1 MLEQNIV
8 EWVLLAAICMAAAA
22 VAVFVLSSR
31 PAQAARPA
39 VGPPPCDEAIWV
51 FDGPELLD
59 VTTRA
64 ETLMD
69 HPEGPS
75 DWADLHGILVRQF
88 PAFPA
93 CPSSVRATGRIVVRA
108 LDPQD
113 QREIVCEWID
123 GITRVQL
130 YDAPAA
136 RMRVLTDA
144 GLSVEEEL
152 ATLRTALDKSHFPVW
167 RVNSS
172 GDVTWYNTAYETLC
186 RTVHGRKP
194 GPDTPLFGNSS
205 EVPIPTQ
212 KARRSV
218 TDHETGRKL
227 WFDVS
232 LMQNDTGT
240 LGYAMNV
247 NAVVDAE
254 AAQRSFV
261 QTLAKTFAQL
271 SIGLAIFDRNR
282 QLVLF
287 NPALIDLTALPADFL
302 SARPT
307 LLSFFDRLRDQKMMP
322 EPKNYSS
329 WRDQMAD
336 LVEAAANGRYQ
347 ETWSL
352 PSGSVYSVSGRPH
365 PDGAVAFLIEDITA
379 EITLTRRF
387 RSDLEL
393 GQSIFDRLDDA
404 IAVFSIEGHL
414 TFSNTAYHKLW
425 DVDPEKCF
433 AQTAIVDAIRVWQEK
448 CRATPVW
455 GDIRDFVQ
463 SQDNR
468 AEWWAKITTKSGEVL
483 ICSVHPIHSGATMV
497 NFSRPTV
504 AALPAPEAKPDHER
518 LAG

>member
-1 MLEQNIV
+1 MQSFSLLE
-8 EWVLLAAICMAAAA
+8 WTALAAICCVAALTATLFLTPRA
-22 VAVFVLSSR
+22 PRRSFGA
-31 PAQAARPA
+31 
-39 VGPPPCDEAIWV
+39 PPPADAIWV
-51 FDGPELLD
+51 FDGAELLD
-59 VTTRA
+59 STTQA
-64 ETLMD
+64 EAMMG

-75 DWADLHGILVRQF
+75 DWADLHTRLVKSF

-93 CPSSVRATGRIVVRA
+93 CPSSVKVVGQVVARA
-108 LDPQD
+108 LDTRD
-113 QREIVCEWID
+113 TREVVCDWED
-123 GITRVQL
+123 GITRVHLQER
-130 YDAPAA
+130 PAS
-136 RMRVLTDA
+136 RSEIFDSSDMPN
-144 GLSVEEEL
+144 SEEL
-152 ATLRTALDKSHFPVW
+152 EILRVAVNSAYYPVW
-167 RVNSS
+167 RVNES
-172 GDVTWYNTAYETLC
+172 GDVTWYNTAYEALC
-186 RTVHGRKP
+186 KSVHGCKP
-194 GPDTPLFGNSS
+194 GLDTPMFMSPN
-205 EVPIPTQ
+205 EAPIPTK

-218 TDHETGRKL
+218 TVQETGKKL
-227 WFDVS
+227 WFDISIV
-232 LMQNDTGT
+232 QNEIGT
-240 LGYAMNV
+240 LCYAVNV

-271 SIGLAIFDRNR
+271 STGLAIFDRNR

-322 EPKNYSS
+322 EPKNYGT

-393 GQSIFDRLDDA
+393 GQSIFDKLDDA

-425 DVDPEKCF
+425 DVDPEKTF
-433 AQTAIVDAIRVWQEK
+433 AQTAIVDAIRTWQEK

-455 GDIRDFVQ
+455 GDIRDFVV
-463 SQDNR
+463 SQENR
-468 AEWWAKITTKSGEVL
+468 AEWWAKVTTKTDEVL
-483 ICSVHPIHSGATMV
+483 ICSVHPIHSGATMIH
-497 NFSRPTV
+497 FSRPAMLRPEV
-504 AALPAPEAKPDHER
+504 PAKSTELTTD
-518 LAG
+518 